1 MENSKRGSIPMQDKL
16 RLSKSQGASTPA
28 YGRLKQNITSRFQQ
42 NPGDLHWT
50 TVKNIL
56 KYLRNTKDMF
66 LVLLTEEFQAKHFRY
81 FICRSLSKVAAI

>member
-1 MENSKRGSIPMQDKL
+1 MENFKRGCIPMQEKL
-16 RLSKSQGASTPA
+16 RLSKSQGASTLVE
-28 YGRLKQNITSRFQQ
+28 LKRMQNVPYASI

-66 LVLLTEEFQAKHFRY
+66 LVYGDADDLKSQTGY
-81 FICRSLSKVAAI
+81 VFILNGGVVD